1 MELGPVSAGRAGEL
15 TRGGTTPERPQVV
28 LAPLTRGGHLPFRR
42 LCADFGADVLWG
54 EMAFAREML
63 RSAAAAAAAPFPP
76 SSAEGRT
83 KRA

>member
-1 MELGPVSAGRAGEL
+1 M
-15 TRGGTTPERPQVV
+15 

-63 RSAAAAAAAPFPP
+63 RSAAAPFPP
-76 SSAEGRT
+76 ASSAEGRT